1 MDYADLLLSEKTD
14 LDDIAAAIERIRRNA
29 DKIKN
34 LK

>member
-14 LDDIAAAIERIRRNA
+14 LDDIAATIEIIRRNA